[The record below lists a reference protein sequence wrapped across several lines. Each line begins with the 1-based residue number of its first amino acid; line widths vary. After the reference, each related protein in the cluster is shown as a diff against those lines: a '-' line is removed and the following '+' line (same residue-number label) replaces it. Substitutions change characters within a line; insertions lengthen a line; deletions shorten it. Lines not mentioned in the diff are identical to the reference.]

1 MEWRLDTERIVQ
13 YLIHVRFVH
22 YWTRTMSVTKV
33 NPEVK
38 RGRPRQLSV
47 RDAVLAG
54 AGQLLLQAG
63 IKGFSIEGVA
73 RLSGASKV
81 TIYKWW
87 PSKGAL
93 ALDGFY
99 TVVSPSIDTTLTGDV
114 EQDLVTQVSTVLALF
129 RDTAIGPILA
139 GLISEAQRDPELRA
153 AIRERWLEP
162 RRLCGVAILKASQ
175 VAGHV
180 RPDIDPTTVLDQI
193 YGPIYLRLLVGH
205 APLTDDLAATLVRT
219 ILSGV
224 LVAPRK
230 PLSNKRDSP
239 TAKRLSRARP

>member
-1 MEWRLDTERIVQ
+1 MAA
-13 YLIHVRFVH
+13 
-22 YWTRTMSVTKV
+22 KA

-54 AGQLLLQAG
+54 AGQLLLKAG

-73 RLSGASKV
+73 KLSGASKV

-99 TVVSPSIDTTLTGDV
+99 TLVAPSIDTTLTGDV
-114 EQDLVTQVSTVLALF
+114 EQDLVTQVSAVLALF

-139 GLISEAQRDPELRA
+139 GLIGEAQRDPELAA

-162 RRLCGVAILKASQ
+162 RRRCGVAILESGQA
-175 VAGHV
+175 AGHV
-180 RPDIDPTTVLDQI
+180 RTDLDPTMVLDQI
-193 YGPIYLRLLVGH
+193 YGPIYRRRLVGH

-219 ILSGV
+219 ILTGV
-224 LVAPRK
+224 LVAPRIV
-230 PLSNKRDSP
+230 LSDMCNSAA
-239 TAKRLSRARP
+239 AKRSSRAQP

>member
-1 MEWRLDTERIVQ
+1 MANI
-13 YLIHVRFVH
+13 
-22 YWTRTMSVTKV
+22 KA
-33 NPEVK
+33 NAEVK

-73 RLSGASKV
+73 RLAGASKV

-99 TVVSPSIDTTLTGDV
+99 TLVSPSIDTTLTGDV
-114 EQDLVTQVSTVLALF
+114 EQDLVTQVSAVLALF

-139 GLISEAQRDPELRA
+139 GLIGEAQRDPELAA

-162 RRLCGVAILKASQ
+162 RRRCGVAILEAAQ
-175 VAGHV
+175 ANGQL
-180 RPDIDPTTVLDQI
+180 RTDLDPTQVLDQI
-193 YGPIYLRLLVGH
+193 YGPIYLRLLIGH
-205 APLTDDLAATLVRT
+205 APLTDSLAATLVRT

-224 LVAPRK
+224 RVAPR
-230 PLSNKRDSP
+230 
-239 TAKRLSRARP
+239 RLPSDPRNGAAARRSSRAQS

>member
-1 MEWRLDTERIVQ
+1 MATNA
-13 YLIHVRFVH
+13 
-22 YWTRTMSVTKV
+22 

-99 TVVSPSIDTTLTGDV
+99 TLVSPSIDTTLTGDV
-114 EQDLVTQVSTVLALF
+114 GQDLVTQVSAVLALF

-139 GLISEAQRDPELRA
+139 GLIGEAQRDPGLAA

-162 RRLCGVAILKASQ
+162 RRRCGVAILEAAQAAGQ
-175 VAGHV
+175 VGA
-180 RPDIDPTTVLDQI
+180 DLDPTTVLDQI
-193 YGPIYLRLLVGH
+193 YGPIYLRLLIGH

-224 LVAPRK
+224 RVAP
-230 PLSNKRDSP
+230 L
-239 TAKRLSRARP
+239 RLPSDRRNGAAANRSSRAQP

>member
-1 MEWRLDTERIVQ
+1 MAA
-13 YLIHVRFVH
+13 
-22 YWTRTMSVTKV
+22 TKAD
-33 NPEVK
+33 PEVK
-38 RGRPRQLSV
+38 RGRPRLLSV
-47 RDAVLAG
+47 RDAVVAS

-99 TVVSPSIDTTLTGDV
+99 TLVSPSIDTTLTGDV
-114 EQDLVTQVSTVLALF
+114 EQDLVTQVSGVLALF

-139 GLISEAQRDPELRA
+139 GLISEAQRDPELAA
-153 AIRERWLEP
+153 AIRARYIEP
-162 RRLCGVAILKASQ
+162 RRLRGVAILE
-175 VAGHV
+175 AGQAAGQL
-180 RPDIDPTTVLDQI
+180 RPDFDPTTVLDQI

-205 APLTDDLAATLVRT
+205 APLTDELAATSVRT

-224 LVAPRK
+224 LAPRT
-230 PLSNKRDSP
+230 LRRDGRNSAA
-239 TAKRLSRARP
+239 AKRSSRARP

>member
-1 MEWRLDTERIVQ
+1 MACAVPLDIERCVQ
-13 YLIHVRFVH
+13 YIIPARYVH
-22 YWTRTMSVTKV
+22 YWADAMIDANA
-33 NPEVK
+33 NPEIK
-38 RGRPRQLSV
+38 RGRPRQASV

-73 RLSGASKV
+73 RLSGASKG

-99 TVVSPSIDTTLTGDV
+99 TLVSPTIDTTLTGNV
-114 EQDLVTQVSTVLALF
+114 EQDLVTQVNAVLALF

-139 GLISEAQRDPELRA
+139 GLISEAQRDPELAA

-162 RRLCGVAILKASQ
+162 RRLCGVAILETGKAT
-175 VAGHV
+175 GHL
-180 RPDIDPTTVLDQI
+180 RPDFDPTTVLDQV
-193 YGPIYLRLLVGH
+193 YGPIYLRLLIGH
-205 APLTDDLAATLVRT
+205 APLTDDLAAMLVRT
-219 ILSGV
+219 ILSGILVSPRMV
-224 LVAPRK
+224 L
-230 PLSNKRDSP
+230 SD
-239 TAKRLSRARP
+239 TCDRAAATHQ

>member
-1 MEWRLDTERIVQ
+1 MADMRA
-13 YLIHVRFVH
+13 
-22 YWTRTMSVTKV
+22 
-33 NPEVK
+33 NPDVK

-63 IKGFSIEGVA
+63 TKGFSIEGVA

-99 TVVSPSIDTTLTGDV
+99 TLVSPSIDTTLTGDV
-114 EQDLVTQVSTVLALF
+114 EQDLVTQVSAVLALF

-139 GLISEAQRDPELRA
+139 GLIGEAQRDPELAA

-162 RRLCGVAILKASQ
+162 RRQCGVAIVEAAQ
-175 VAGHV
+175 AAGHV
-180 RPDIDPTTVLDQI
+180 RPDLDPTMILDQI

-205 APLTDDLAATLVRT
+205 APLTDDLAAALVRT

-224 LVAPRK
+224 LCRASDASERPARSTHHEHNWTRRDELAEAP
-230 PLSNKRDSP
+230 S
-239 TAKRLSRARP
+239 AARHS

>member
-1 MEWRLDTERIVQ
+1 MA
-13 YLIHVRFVH
+13 H
-22 YWTRTMSVTKV
+22 TKA

-99 TVVSPSIDTTLTGDV
+99 TLVSPSIDTTLTGDV

-139 GLISEAQRDPELRA
+139 GLIGEAQRDPELAA

-162 RRLCGVAILKASQ
+162 RRRCGVVILEAAQ
-175 VAGHV
+175 AAGKV
-180 RPDIDPTTVLDQI
+180 RADLDPTQVLDQI
-193 YGPIYLRLLVGH
+193 YGPIYLRLLIGH

-224 LVAPRK
+224 RVVPRRFPSDRPNDAAAK
-230 PLSNKRDSP
+230 GPSP
-239 TAKRLSRARP
+239 AQP

>member
-1 MEWRLDTERIVQ
+1 MADT
-13 YLIHVRFVH
+13 
-22 YWTRTMSVTKV
+22 KA
-33 NPEVK
+33 NPDVK

-47 RDAVLAG
+47 WDAVLAG

-99 TVVSPSIDTTLTGDV
+99 TLVSPSIDTTLTGDV
-114 EQDLVTQVSTVLALF
+114 EQDLVTQVSAVLALF

-139 GLISEAQRDPELRA
+139 GLIGEAQRDPELAA

-162 RRLCGVAILKASQ
+162 RRKCGVAILEAAQ
-175 VAGHV
+175 AAGHV
-180 RPDIDPTTVLDQI
+180 RPDLDPTMVLDQI

-224 LVAPRK
+224 LVVPRML
-230 PLSNKRDSP
+230 LSDRRNSAA
-239 TAKRLSRARP
+239 AKRSSRARP

>member
-1 MEWRLDTERIVQ
+1 MADTQ
-13 YLIHVRFVH
+13 AC
-22 YWTRTMSVTKV
+22 
-33 NPEVK
+33 PEVK

-47 RDAVLAG
+47 KDAVLAG

-99 TVVSPSIDTTLTGDV
+99 TLVSPSIDRTLTGDV

-129 RDTAIGPILA
+129 RDTAVGPILA
-139 GLISEAQRDPELRA
+139 GLISEAQRDPELA
-153 AIRERWLEP
+153 VAIRERWVEP
-162 RRLCGVAILKASQ
+162 RQKYGVAVLEAGQ
-175 VAGHV
+175 AAGHL
-180 RPDIDPTTVLDQI
+180 RPDFDPTTVLDQI
-193 YGPIYLRLLVGH
+193 YGPIYLRLLLGH
-205 APLTDDLAATLVRT
+205 APLSDDLAATLVRT

-224 LVAPRK
+224 LVAPRVFLNDR
-230 PLSNKRDSP
+230 PGS
-239 TAKRLSRARP
+239 TAAKRSSRAQR

>member
-1 MEWRLDTERIVQ
+1 MA
-13 YLIHVRFVH
+13 
-22 YWTRTMSVTKV
+22 TKA

-54 AGQLLLQAG
+54 AGQLLLKAG

-73 RLSGASKV
+73 KLSGASKV

-99 TVVSPSIDTTLTGDV
+99 TLVSPSIETTLTGDV
-114 EQDLVTQVSTVLALF
+114 EQDLVTQVSAVLALF

-139 GLISEAQRDPELRA
+139 GLIGEAQRDPELAA

-162 RRLCGVAILKASQ
+162 RRLCGVAILEAAQ
-175 VAGHV
+175 AAGHV
-180 RPDIDPTTVLDQI
+180 RPDLDPTTVLDQI

-205 APLTDDLAATLVRT
+205 APLPDDLAATLVRT
-219 ILSGV
+219 TLSGV
-224 LVAPRK
+224 LVAPRIV
-230 PLSNKRDSP
+230 LSDRRNSAA
-239 TAKRLSRARP
+239 AKRSSRAQP

>member
-1 MEWRLDTERIVQ
+1 MAD
-13 YLIHVRFVH
+13 
-22 YWTRTMSVTKV
+22 MKA
-33 NPEVK
+33 NPDVK

-73 RLSGASKV
+73 RFSGASKV

-99 TVVSPSIDTTLTGDV
+99 TLVSPSIDTTLTGDV
-114 EQDLVTQVSTVLALF
+114 EQDLVTQVGAVLALF

-139 GLISEAQRDPELRA
+139 GLIGEAQRDPELAA

-162 RRLCGVAILKASQ
+162 RRLCGVAILEAAQ
-175 VAGHV
+175 AAGHV
-180 RPDIDPTTVLDQI
+180 RADLDPTMVLDQI

-205 APLTDDLAATLVRT
+205 APLTDDLPATLVRT

-224 LVAPRK
+224 LCRASDPSERPARSTRHNRTHRHALAKAP
-230 PLSNKRDSP
+230 S
-239 TAKRLSRARP
+239 AARHS

>member
-1 MEWRLDTERIVQ
+1 MA
-13 YLIHVRFVH
+13 
-22 YWTRTMSVTKV
+22 TKA

-54 AGQLLLQAG
+54 AGQLLLKAG

-73 RLSGASKV
+73 KLSGASKV

-99 TVVSPSIDTTLTGDV
+99 TLVSPSIDTTLTGDV
-114 EQDLVTQVSTVLALF
+114 EQDLVTQVSAVLALF

-139 GLISEAQRDPELRA
+139 GLIGEAQRDPELAA

-162 RRLCGVAILKASQ
+162 RRLCGVAILEAAQ
-175 VAGHV
+175 AAGHV
-180 RPDIDPTTVLDQI
+180 RADLDPTIVLDQI

-219 ILSGV
+219 ILTGV
-224 LVAPRK
+224 LVAPRVV
-230 PLSNKRDSP
+230 LSDRRNSAA
-239 TAKRLSRARP
+239 AKRTSRAQR

>member
-1 MEWRLDTERIVQ
+1 MADT
-13 YLIHVRFVH
+13 
-22 YWTRTMSVTKV
+22 KA

-47 RDAVLAG
+47 RDAVLGG

-63 IKGFSIEGVA
+63 IKGFSIEAVA

-99 TVVSPSIDTTLTGDV
+99 TLVSPSIDTTLTGDV
-114 EQDLVTQVSTVLALF
+114 EQDLVTQVGAVLALF

-139 GLISEAQRDPELRA
+139 GLIGEAQRDPELAA

-162 RRLCGVAILKASQ
+162 RRLCGVAILEAGQ
-175 VAGHV
+175 AAGHV
-180 RPDIDPTTVLDQI
+180 RPDFDPTTVLDQI

-219 ILSGV
+219 MLSGV
-224 LVAPRK
+224 LVAPRML
-230 PLSNKRDSP
+230 LSDRRNSAA
-239 TAKRLSRARP
+239 AKRSSRAQP

>member
-1 MEWRLDTERIVQ
+1 MEAMADT
-13 YLIHVRFVH
+13 
-22 YWTRTMSVTKV
+22 KA

-99 TVVSPSIDTTLTGDV
+99 TLVSPSIDTTLTGDV
-114 EQDLVTQVSTVLALF
+114 EQDLVTQVSAVLALF

-139 GLISEAQRDPELRA
+139 GLISEAQRDPELAA

-162 RRLCGVAILKASQ
+162 RRRCGVTILEAAQ
-175 VAGHV
+175 AAGHV
-180 RPDIDPTTVLDQI
+180 RPDLDPTTVLDQI

-224 LVAPRK
+224 LVAPRML
-230 PLSNKRDSP
+230 LSDRRNS
-239 TAKRLSRARP
+239 TAAKRSSRAQP

>member
-1 MEWRLDTERIVQ
+1 MLSAR
-13 YLIHVRFVH
+13 YVH
-22 YWTRTMSVTKV
+22 YWTDAMIDAKA

-54 AGQLLLQAG
+54 AGQLLLRAG

-87 PSKGAL
+87 PSKGAP
-93 ALDGFY
+93 ALGGFFLL
-99 TVVSPSIDTTLTGDV
+99 VSPSSDSTRTGDV
-114 EQDLVTQVSTVLALF
+114 EQDLVPQVNAVLALF

-139 GLISEAQRDPELRA
+139 GLISEAQRDPELGA

-162 RRLCGVAILKASQ
+162 RQRGGVAILEASQ

-224 LVAPRK
+224 LVAPRML
-230 PLSNKRDSP
+230 LSDRRNSAA
-239 TAKRLSRARP
+239 AKRSSGAQP